1 MGTQSQAQT
10 MGQGREP
17 SASSGQDLLSVMLGI
32 TDRAVIATTA
42 ECIIARWNPAAEKM
56 LGYLAVEAIGTLDR

>member
-1 MGTQSQAQT
+1 
-10 MGQGREP
+10 
-17 SASSGQDLLSVMLGI
+17 MLGI